1 MRVGAVL
8 AAGFA
13 AAMVFSPGSA
23 KADPQTHD
31 GFFLRLGLNL
41 GPSFTTAQAEVN
53 GQEGPEQKLSGFT
66 TGFDLLLGGS
76 PMPGLVIGGGLLG
89 ATTSNPTIEVGDIEG
104 EGDGTLIFGA
114 AAAFANYYFDPK
126 QGLHI
131 QGLVGFAVLDAV
143 SSEGTSGGNDP
154 TGIGLGLGIGYDFW
168 ISDEW
173 SIGPFGRVLYGSLSA
188 SEGPLSVGYTY
199 LYPNIGVAFTLH

>member
-1 MRVGAVL
+1 MRMGAVL
-8 AAGFA
+8 AAGCA
-13 AAMVFSPGSA
+13 AAMVFAAGSA

-41 GPSFTTAQAEVN
+41 GPSFTTAQVEAG

-89 ATTSNPTIEVGDIEG
+89 ATTSDPKIEVGDFEG

-114 AAAFANYYFDPK
+114 AAAFANYYFDPQ

-131 QGLVGFAVLDAV
+131 QGLVGFAFLDSV
-143 SSEGTSGGNDP
+143 SSEGQSGGNDP
-154 TGIGLGLGIGYDFW
+154 TGIGLGLGVGYDFW

-173 SIGPFGRVLYGSLSA
+173 SIGPFGRILYGSLGA
-188 SEGPLSVGYTY
+188 SEGPLSVSYTY
-199 LYPNIGVAFTLH
+199 LYPNVGVAFTLH